1 MIPRALRQF
10 LSKADDKTKTSVNKV
25 LKIWEDRKVFG
36 KSGSKTVHQLIE
48 EADLAQEGPPPVN
61 GDGDEPQERTG
72 VNRGAA
78 SIEALI
84 RKAEQESDQVNKLN
98 ALVEQ
103 NNGGAADEERDWKS
117 SNLLEGLSNYH
128 AGLMAHK
135 ETLEE
140 LRSVLN
146 QALEMQ
152 DNAINEVAAAIAAC
166 EVRIAAVRQLNT
178 NSTEKIGP
186 NTEGQTDV
194 ENPSAVQASAI
205 EADVASESAR
215 VAAQVMANPG
225 ALLEALAAA
234 MPGHGKQ
241 EAMGT
246 HVGTTGGDGS
256 PAQAQEEY
264 DPEDPF

>member
-1 MIPRALRQF
+1 VIPRALRQF

-61 GDGDEPQERTG
+61 GDDDEHQQRTSVKG
-72 VNRGAA
+72 A
-78 SIEALI
+78 SIEALM
-84 RKAEQESDQVNKLN
+84 RKAEQESDQVKKLN

-103 NNGGAADEERDWKS
+103 NNGVAPDEEQNGEG

-128 AGLMAHK
+128 ACLLAHK

-140 LRSVLN
+140 LRTVLN
-146 QALEMQ
+146 QAVQMQ
-152 DNAINEVAAAIAAC
+152 DNAINEVATAIAAC

-178 NSTEKIGP
+178 NSMEKSATGVS

-194 ENPSAVQASAI
+194 QNPSAVQASVI
-205 EADVASESAR
+205 EAGVASESAR

-234 MPGHGKQ
+234 MPVHGKQ
-241 EAMGT
+241 EAMAT
-246 HVGTTGGDGS
+246 QLGTTGGGS